1 MTRRFTSL
9 SREERTALLDAKQSR
24 FLENLAKAMG
34 PDPDS
39 STPSRFLQRRGRT
52 AIPIRMAPQ
61 EAGKTLAAEG
71 VRNRSGVHAQNIG
84 GLCNSTSGNV
94 K

>member
-39 STPSRFLQRRGRT
+39 NTPSRFLQRRGRT
-52 AIPIRMAPQ
+52 AIPVRMAPQ
-61 EAGKTLAAEG
+61 GAGKTLAAEG
-71 VRNRSGVHAQNIG
+71 VRNRPGAHAQQIG
-84 GLCNSTSGNV
+84 GCVIPRLGNV